1 MVAEIKNLN
10 SYVKEFGEELH
21 KTHLAYAM
29 DKTLAEQRAKEIID
43 DIIENG
49 LEQTTVVRFPKLREQ
64 NKVSYQQ
71 LCEKYTTITLEYV
84 FVLCGGELRW
94 ILQ

>member
-10 SYVKEFGEELH
+10 SYVDEFGEELH

-29 DKTLAEQRAKEIID
+29 DKTLAKQRAKEIID
-43 DIIENG
+43 DIVENG
-49 LEQTTVVRFPKLREQ
+49 LEQTTIVGFLKLREQ

-84 FVLCGGELRW
+84 FAFCGGELRW

>member
-21 KTHLAYAM
+21 KTHLAYVM

-71 LCEKYTTITLEYV
+71 LCEKYETITLEYV
-84 FVLCGGELRW
+84 FALCGGELRW

>member
-1 MVAEIKNLN
+1 MTVEIKNLN
-10 SYVKEFGEELH
+10 SYVDEFGEELQ
-21 KTHLAYAM
+21 KTHLAYAT
-29 DKTLAEQRAKEIID
+29 DKTLAKKRAKEIID

-49 LEQTTVVRFPKLREQ
+49 LEETTIVRFPKLSEQ

-71 LCEKYTTITLEYV
+71 LCEKYTTITLQYV
-84 FVLCGGELRW
+84 FALCGGELRW